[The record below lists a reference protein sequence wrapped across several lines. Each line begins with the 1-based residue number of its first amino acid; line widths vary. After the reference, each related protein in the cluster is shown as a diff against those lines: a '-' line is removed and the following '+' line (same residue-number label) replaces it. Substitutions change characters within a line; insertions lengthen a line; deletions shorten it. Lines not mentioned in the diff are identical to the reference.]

1 MTNLAAAV
9 TRSVPDQ
16 TSERSAGADVSPF
29 AWSVLLDAVPF
40 ALVVLDP
47 GDLIISANHAG
58 EQLLGAGRTLLQGKP
73 LSDYIAGDSPVFAL
87 IGEARNGSIA
97 VAEPDLALSGPKL
110 QAAHVAID
118 AAPIAEQP
126 GHVVLVVK
134 DRSIERRLNRQSL
147 SRDASRSAKAMAA
160 MLAHEVKNPLSGIRG
175 AAQLLEKR
183 VETDGRI
190 LTQLICDETDRIVGL
205 VNRMEMLSDERPA
218 PMSPVNIHEVLN
230 HVRRLATA
238 GFARHVGFRE
248 DYDPSL
254 PPVWGNR
261 DQLIQVFLNL
271 VKNAAEACPE
281 HGGSIVMATQ
291 FVPGLRLGDRFSGP
305 RPRLA
310 LTVRIQDNG
319 AGIPSHIRDGLFDPF
334 VTGRVGGKGLGLAL
348 AAKIIAEHDGV
359 IEFESQPRR
368 TVFSISLPLADAE
381 PADEPESKAPDAIAT
396 SKINVGTRS

>member
-1 MTNLAAAV
+1 MTNLAAAP
-9 TRSVPDQ
+9 RPAPDQ
-16 TSERSAGADVSPF
+16 ISGRSAAADLTPF
-29 AWSVLLDAVPF
+29 AWPILLDAVPF

-47 GDLIISANHAG
+47 HDRIVSANHAG
-58 EQLLGAGRTLLQGKP
+58 EQLLGAGRTLLHGRP
-73 LSDYIAGDSPVFAL
+73 LGDYVAADSPVFAL
-87 IGEARNGSIA
+87 IAEARNGSIA

-110 QAAHVAID
+110 RAAHVAID

-230 HVRRLATA
+230 HVQRLAEA

-281 HGGSIVMATQ
+281 QGGSIVMATQ

-368 TVFSISLPLADAE
+368 TVFSISLPLANE
-381 PADEPESKAPDAIAT
+381 PTPAAT
-396 SKINVGTRS
+396 AATNPGTRS

>member
-1 MTNLAAAV
+1 MGG
-9 TRSVPDQ
+9 RD
-16 TSERSAGADVSPF
+16 AGR
-29 AWSVLLDAVPF
+29 
-40 ALVVLDP
+40 
-47 GDLIISANHAG
+47 G
-58 EQLLGAGRTLLQGKP
+58 LGAGRTLLQGRP
-73 LSDYIAGDSPVFAL
+73 LSDYIAADSPVFTL
-87 IGEARNGSIA
+87 IAEARNGSIA

-230 HVRRLATA
+230 HVRRLAAA
-238 GFARHVGFRE
+238 GFASHVGFRE

-271 VKNAAEACPE
+271 VKNACEAPGDSE
-281 HGGSIVMATQ
+281 REIELSTAYKH
-291 FVPGLRLGDRFSGP
+291 GLRLAVPGQQARVNLPLVVSVRDNGVGFDMAYVHKLFGVFQRLHRADEFSGTGIG
-305 RPRLA
+305 LA
-310 LTVRIQDNG
+310 NVRRIVQRHGGRTWAEGTV
-319 AGIPSHIRDGLFDPF
+319 
-334 VTGRVGGKGLGLAL
+334 GKGAT
-348 AAKIIAEHDGV
+348 
-359 IEFESQPRR
+359 FY
-368 TVFSISLPLADAE
+368 FSLPAE
-381 PADEPESKAPDAIAT
+381 DRI
-396 SKINVGTRS
+396 

>member
-1 MTNLAAAV
+1 MTNLTAAV
-9 TRSVPDQ
+9 TRPQPDQ
-16 TSERSAGADVSPF
+16 TSERSAVAELSSF
-29 AWSVLLDAVPF
+29 AWPVLLDAVPF
-40 ALVVLDP
+40 ALIVLDSR
-47 GDLIISANHAG
+47 DHVVTANHAG
-58 EQLLGAGRTLLQGKP
+58 EQLLGAGRTLLNGKP
-73 LSDYIAGDSPVFAL
+73 LSDYVAADSPVFTL
-87 IGEARNGSIA
+87 IAEARNGSIA

-230 HVRRLATA
+230 HVRRLAAA
-238 GFARHVGFRE
+238 GFASHVGFRE

-271 VKNAAEACPE
+271 VKNAAEACPKN
-281 HGGSIVMATQ
+281 GGSIVLATQ

-368 TVFSISLPLADAE
+368 TVFLISLPLANGEQEA
-381 PADEPESKAPDAIAT
+381 ADPSTP
-396 SKINVGTRS
+396 GTRS

>member
-1 MTNLAAAV
+1 MTSLATAQSRAH
-9 TRSVPDQ
+9 TEPDLD
-16 TSERSAGADVSPF
+16 RGAEAETATI
-29 AWSVLLDAVPF
+29 AWPVLLDAVPF

-47 GDLIISANHAG
+47 LDRITAANHAG
-58 EQLLGAGRTLLQGKP
+58 EQLLGAGRTLLQGRP
-73 LSDYIAGDSPVFAL
+73 LSDYVAADNPVFTL
-87 IGEARNGSIA
+87 IAEARHGSIA
-97 VAEPDLALSGPKL
+97 VAEPDLALSGPRL

-126 GHVVLVVK
+126 GHVVLIVK

-183 VETDGRI
+183 LESDGRI

-205 VNRMEMLSDERPA
+205 VNRMEMLGDERPA
-218 PMSPVNIHEVLN
+218 PMSPVNVHEVLN
-230 HVRRLATA
+230 HVRRLAAA
-238 GFARHVGFRE
+238 GFARHVTFRE

-261 DQLIQVFLNL
+261 DLLVQVFLNL

-281 HGGSIVMATQ
+281 LGGNILLATQ

-319 AGIPSHIRDGLFDPF
+319 SGIPAHIRDGLFDPF

-348 AAKIIAEHDGV
+348 AAKIIAQHDGV

-368 TVFSISLPLADAE
+368 TVFSISLPLADVAAE
-381 PADEPESKAPDAIAT
+381 KAVEGAP
-396 SKINVGTRS
+396 

>member
-1 MTNLAAAV
+1 MTNIVTAA
-9 TRSVPDQ
+9 TRALPDNKP
-16 TSERSAGADVSPF
+16 ERRRATDLIPF
-29 AWSVLLDAVPF
+29 AWSILLDAVPF
-40 ALVVLDP
+40 ALIVLDP
-47 GDLIISANHAG
+47 YDQLVTANHAG
-58 EQLLGAGRTLLQGKP
+58 EQFLGAGRTLLNGKP
-73 LSDYIAGDSPVFAL
+73 LGDYIAADSPVFAL
-87 IGEARNGSIA
+87 IAEARNGSIA

-126 GHVVLVVK
+126 GHVVLVIK

-147 SRDASRSAKAMAA
+147 SRDASRSAKALAA

-261 DQLIQVFLNL
+261 DQLVQVFLNL

-281 HGGSIVMATQ
+281 QGGNIVMATQ

-368 TVFSISLPLADAE
+368 TVFAISLPLADAE
-381 PADEPESKAPDAIAT
+381 PVLASAQNASGITP
-396 SKINVGTRS
+396 GTRS

>member
-1 MTNLAAAV
+1 MSSAAAAPK
-9 TRSVPDQ
+9 RPAPDPFQ
-16 TSERSAGADVSPF
+16 ERRVSDRRAGESPVESLPLS

-40 ALVVLDP
+40 ALMVLDP
-47 GDLIISANHAG
+47 HDHIVGANHAG
-58 EQLLGAGRTLLQGKP
+58 EQLLGAGRTLLQGRP
-73 LSDYIAGDSPVFAL
+73 LSDYIAADSPVFAL
-87 IGEARNGSIA
+87 IAEARHGSIA
-97 VAEPDLALSGPKL
+97 VAEQDLALSGPRL

-118 AAPIAEQP
+118 AAPIAEHP
-126 GHVVLVVK
+126 GSVCLIVK
-134 DRSIERRLNRQSL
+134 DRGIERRLTRQSH

-183 VETDGRI
+183 LGPDDHV

-205 VNRMEMLSDERPA
+205 VNRMEMLGDERPT
-218 PMSPVNIHEVLN
+218 PMGPVNIHEVLN

-238 GFARHVGFRE
+238 GFAGHVAFRE
-248 DYDPSL
+248 EYDPSL

-261 DQLIQVFLNL
+261 DQLVQVFLNL
-271 VKNAAEACPE
+271 VKNAVEACPE
-281 HGGSIVMATQ
+281 HGGNVVLMTQ

-319 AGIPSHIRDGLFDPF
+319 AGIPEHIRDGLYDPF
-334 VTGRVGGKGLGLAL
+334 VTSKVGGKGLGLAL
-348 AAKIIAEHDGV
+348 AAKIVAEHDGV

-368 TVFSISLPLADAE
+368 TVFSISLPLAD
-381 PADEPESKAPDAIAT
+381 STPDT
-396 SKINVGTRS
+396 QEMK

>member
-1 MTNLAAAV
+1 MTNLAAAP
-9 TRSVPDQ
+9 RPAPDQ
-16 TSERSAGADVSPF
+16 ISGRSAAADLTPF
-29 AWSVLLDAVPF
+29 AWPILLDAVPF

-47 GDLIISANHAG
+47 HDRIVSANHAG
-58 EQLLGAGRTLLQGKP
+58 EQLLGAGRTLLHGRP
-73 LSDYIAGDSPVFAL
+73 LGDYVAADSPVFAL
-87 IGEARNGSIA
+87 IAEARNGSIA

-110 QAAHVAID
+110 RAAHVAID

-230 HVRRLATA
+230 HVQRLAEA

-271 VKNAAEACPE
+271 EQ
-281 HGGSIVMATQ
+281 GGSIVMATQ

-368 TVFSISLPLADAE
+368 TVFSISLPLANE
-381 PADEPESKAPDAIAT
+381 PTPAAT
-396 SKINVGTRS
+396 AATNPGTRS

>member
-1 MTNLAAAV
+1 MTTIAAAPKR
-9 TRSVPDQ
+9 TAPETFQ
-16 TSERSAGADVSPF
+16 ERRVGDRRTVEPLPLT
-29 AWSVLLDAVPF
+29 AWSILLDAVPF
-40 ALVVLDP
+40 ALIVLDP
-47 GDLIISANHAG
+47 NDHIVGANHAG
-58 EQLLGAGRTLLQGKP
+58 EQLLGAGRTLLQGRP

-87 IGEARNGSIA
+87 IAEARNGSIA
-97 VAEPDLALSGPKL
+97 VAEPDLALSGPRL

-118 AAPIAEQP
+118 AAPIAEHP
-126 GHVVLVVK
+126 GSVCLIVK
-134 DRSIERRLNRQSL
+134 DRGIERRLTRQSH

-183 VETDGRI
+183 LASNDHV

-205 VNRMEMLSDERPA
+205 VNRMEMLGDERPS
-218 PMSPVNIHEVLN
+218 PMGPVNIHEVLN
-230 HVRRLATA
+230 HVRRLAGA
-238 GFARHVGFRE
+238 GFAGHVTFRE

-261 DQLIQVFLNL
+261 DQLIQVFLIL

-281 HGGSIVMATQ
+281 HGGNIVLVTQ

-310 LTVRIQDNG
+310 LTVRVQDNG
-319 AGIPSHIRDGLFDPF
+319 AGIPEHLRDGLYDPF
-334 VTGRVGGKGLGLAL
+334 VSGKVGGKGLGLAL
-348 AAKIIAEHDGV
+348 AAKIVAEHDGV

-368 TVFSISLPLADAE
+368 TVFSVSLPLADTA
-381 PADEPESKAPDAIAT
+381 PEALEVK
-396 SKINVGTRS
+396 

>member
-1 MTNLAAAV
+1 MTNLTAAV
-9 TRSVPDQ
+9 TRPQPDQ
-16 TSERSAGADVSPF
+16 TSERSAVAELSSF
-29 AWSVLLDAVPF
+29 AWPVLLDAVPF
-40 ALVVLDP
+40 ALIVLDSH
-47 GDLIISANHAG
+47 DLVVTANHAG
-58 EQLLGAGRTLLQGKP
+58 EQLLGAGRTLLNGKP
-73 LSDYIAGDSPVFAL
+73 LSDYVAADSPVFTL
-87 IGEARNGSIA
+87 IAEARNGSIA

-126 GHVVLVVK
+126 GHVVMVVK

-238 GFARHVGFRE
+238 GFASHVGFRE

-281 HGGSIVMATQ
+281 NGGSIVLATQ

-368 TVFSISLPLADAE
+368 TVFLISLPLATAE
-381 PADEPESKAPDAIAT
+381 PEAADASTP
-396 SKINVGTRS
+396 GTRS

>member
-1 MTNLAAAV
+1 MSNLAAAEK
-9 TRSVPDQ
+9 RNLPEPAP
-16 TSERSAGADVSPF
+16 ERSAASNVASL
-29 AWSVLLDAVPF
+29 AWPILLDAVPF
-40 ALVVLDP
+40 ALVVLDAN
-47 GDLIISANHAG
+47 DHVTAANHAG

-73 LSDYIAGDSPVFAL
+73 LSDYVAADSPVFTL
-87 IGEARNGSIA
+87 IAEARHGSIA
-97 VAEPDLALSGPKL
+97 VAEPDLALSGPRL

-126 GHVVLVVK
+126 GHVVLIIK
-134 DRSIERRLNRQSL
+134 DRSIERRLSRQSL

-183 VETDGRI
+183 LDTDGRV
-190 LTQLICDETDRIVGL
+190 LTNLICDETDRIVGL
-205 VNRMEMLSDERPA
+205 VNRMEMLGDERPA
-218 PMSPVNIHEVLN
+218 PMGPVNVHEVLN
-230 HVRRLATA
+230 HVRRLAGA
-238 GFARHVGFRE
+238 GFAQHVTFRE

-261 DQLIQVFLNL
+261 DLLVQVFLNL
-271 VKNAAEACPE
+271 VKNAAEACPD
-281 HGGSIVMATQ
+281 HGGAVVLATQ

-319 AGIPSHIRDGLFDPF
+319 AGIPPHIRDGLFDPF
-334 VTGRVGGKGLGLAL
+334 VTGKVGGKGLGLAL
-348 AAKIIAEHDGV
+348 AAKIVAEHDGV

-368 TVFSISLPLADAE
+368 TVFSISLPLAN
-381 PADEPESKAPDAIAT
+381 EPESGL
-396 SKINVGTRS
+396 GTDQGS

>member
-1 MTNLAAAV
+1 MTNTAAAPKR
-9 TRSVPDQ
+9 TAPEQ
-16 TSERSAGADVSPF
+16 FEERRVRDRRTAEHRGEPLPLS

-40 ALVVLDP
+40 ALIVLDP
-47 GDLIISANHAG
+47 GDHIVGANHAG
-58 EQLLGAGRTLLQGKP
+58 EQLLGAGRTLLQGRP

-87 IGEARNGSIA
+87 IAEARNGSIA
-97 VAEPDLALSGPKL
+97 VAEPDLALSGPRL

-118 AAPIAEQP
+118 AAPIAEHP
-126 GHVVLVVK
+126 GSVCLIVK
-134 DRSIERRLNRQSL
+134 DRAIERRLTRQSH

-183 VETDGRI
+183 MGSDDRV

-205 VNRMEMLSDERPA
+205 VNRMEMLGDERPS
-218 PMSPVNIHEVLN
+218 PMGPVNIHEVLN
-230 HVRRLATA
+230 HVRRLAGA
-238 GFARHVGFRE
+238 GFAGHVTFRE

-254 PPVWGNR
+254 PPVRGNR
-261 DQLIQVFLNL
+261 DLLVQVFLNL

-281 HGGSIVMATQ
+281 HGGSIVLVTQ
-291 FVPGLRLGDRFSGP
+291 FVPGLRLGDRFSGL

-319 AGIPSHIRDGLFDPF
+319 AGIPEHIRDGLFDPF
-334 VTGRVGGKGLGLAL
+334 VSGKVGGKGLGLAL
-348 AAKIIAEHDGV
+348 AAKIVAEHDGV

-368 TVFSISLPLADAE
+368 TVFSVSLPLADSASD
-381 PADEPESKAPDAIAT
+381 APEVK
-396 SKINVGTRS
+396 

>member
-1 MTNLAAAV
+1 MNRPANAQRIAPEAHAATKPV
-9 TRSVPDQ
+9 
-16 TSERSAGADVSPF
+16 
-29 AWSVLLDAVPF
+29 WSSLLDAVPF
-40 ALVVLDP
+40 ALLVLDP
-47 GDLIISANHAG
+47 EDRVTAANHAA
-58 EQLLGAGRTLLQGKP
+58 EQLLRTGRTLLQGKP
-73 LSDYIAGDSPVFAL
+73 LGDYVAGDSPLFAL
-87 IGEARNGSIA
+87 IAEARNGSIA
-97 VAEPDLALSGPKL
+97 VAEPDLALSGPRL

-126 GHVVLVVK
+126 GHVVLIVK

-183 VETDGRI
+183 IGDSDRV

-205 VNRMEMLSDERPA
+205 VNRMEILGDERPA
-218 PMSPVNIHEVLN
+218 PMSPVNVHEVLN

-238 GFARHVGFRE
+238 GFAQRVAFRE
-248 DYDPSL
+248 EYDPSL

-261 DQLIQVFLNL
+261 DQLVQVFLNL
-271 VKNAAEACPE
+271 VKNASEACPDQ
-281 HGGSIVMATQ
+281 GGVIVMATQ

-319 AGIPSHIRDGLFDPF
+319 AGI
-334 VTGRVGGKGLGLAL
+334 
-348 AAKIIAEHDGV
+348 
-359 IEFESQPRR
+359 
-368 TVFSISLPLADAE
+368 
-381 PADEPESKAPDAIAT
+381 
-396 SKINVGTRS
+396 

>member
-1 MTNLAAAV
+1 MTSLVTAA
-9 TRSVPDQ
+9 TRALPEQ
-16 TSERSAGADVSPF
+16 KPERRRATDLMPF
-29 AWSVLLDAVPF
+29 TWSVLLDAVPF
-40 ALVVLDP
+40 ALIVLDP
-47 GDLIISANHAG
+47 LDHVVTANHAG
-58 EQLLGAGRTLLQGKP
+58 EQLLGAGRTLLQGRP

-87 IGEARNGSIA
+87 IAEARNGSIA

-110 QAAHVAID
+110 QAAHVSID

-126 GHVVLVVK
+126 GHVVLAVK

-183 VETDGRI
+183 VEADGRI

-218 PMSPVNIHEVLN
+218 PMSPVNIHEVLS
-230 HVRRLATA
+230 HVRRLAGA
-238 GFARHVGFRE
+238 GFASHVGFRE
-248 DYDPSL
+248 EYDPSL
-254 PPVWGNR
+254 PPVWGHR

-281 HGGSIVMATQ
+281 HGGHIVLATQ

-319 AGIPSHIRDGLFDPF
+319 SGIPAHIRDGLFDPF

-368 TVFSISLPLADAE
+368 TVFAISLPLAKVE
-381 PADEPESKAPDAIAT
+381 PIEPE
-396 SKINVGTRS
+396 TRS

>member
-1 MTNLAAAV
+1 MSNAAAV
-9 TRSVPDQ
+9 PKRPD
-16 TSERSAGADVSPF
+16 SEAFQDRRVRDRRTIEPLPLS

-40 ALVVLDP
+40 ALIVLDP
-47 GDLIISANHAG
+47 DDHIVGANHAG
-58 EQLLGAGRTLLQGKP
+58 EQLLGAGRTLLQGRA

-87 IGEARNGSIA
+87 IAEARNGSIA
-97 VAEPDLALSGPKL
+97 VAEQDLALSGPRL

-118 AAPIAEQP
+118 AAPIAEHP
-126 GHVVLVVK
+126 GSVCLIVK
-134 DRSIERRLNRQSL
+134 DRGIERRLTRQSH

-183 VETDGRI
+183 LGADDHV

-205 VNRMEMLSDERPA
+205 VNRMEMLGDERPI
-218 PMSPVNIHEVLN
+218 PMGPVNIHEVLN
-230 HVRRLATA
+230 HVRRLAAA
-238 GFARHVGFRE
+238 GFAGHVAFRE

-261 DQLIQVFLNL
+261 DQLVQVFLNL

-281 HGGSIVMATQ
+281 HGGNVVLITQ

-319 AGIPSHIRDGLFDPF
+319 AGIPEHIRDGLYDPF
-334 VTGRVGGKGLGLAL
+334 VSGKVGGKGLGLAL
-348 AAKIIAEHDGV
+348 VAKIIAEHDGV

-368 TVFSISLPLADAE
+368 TVFSVSLPLADTAS
-381 PADEPESKAPDAIAT
+381 DVPEVK
-396 SKINVGTRS
+396 

>member
-1 MTNLAAAV
+1 MTNAAAPK
-9 TRSVPDQ
+9 RPAPESFQ
-16 TSERSAGADVSPF
+16 ERRVRDRRAVDPLPLS

-40 ALVVLDP
+40 ALIVLDP
-47 GDLIISANHAG
+47 EDHIVGANHAG
-58 EQLLGAGRTLLQGKP
+58 EQLLGAGRTLLQGRS

-87 IGEARNGSIA
+87 IAEARNGSIA
-97 VAEPDLALSGPKL
+97 VAEPDLALSGPRL

-118 AAPIAEQP
+118 AAPIAEHP
-126 GHVVLVVK
+126 GSVCLIVK
-134 DRSIERRLNRQSL
+134 DRGIERRLTRQSH

-183 VETDGRI
+183 LGDDEHV

-205 VNRMEMLSDERPA
+205 VNRMEMLGDERPV
-218 PMSPVNIHEVLN
+218 PMAPVNIHEALN
-230 HVRRLATA
+230 HVRRLAQA
-238 GFARHVGFRE
+238 GFASHVAFRE

-261 DQLIQVFLNL
+261 DQLVQVFLNL

-281 HGGSIVMATQ
+281 HGGNIVLVTQ

-310 LTVRIQDNG
+310 LTVRVQDNG
-319 AGIPSHIRDGLFDPF
+319 AGIPEHIRDGLYDPF
-334 VTGRVGGKGLGLAL
+334 VSGKVGGKGLGLAL
-348 AAKIIAEHDGV
+348 TAKIVAEHDGV

-368 TVFSISLPLADAE
+368 TVFSVSLPLADAPPNSQE
-381 PADEPESKAPDAIAT
+381 VK
-396 SKINVGTRS
+396 

>member
-1 MTNLAAAV
+1 MTNLVTAA
-9 TRSVPDQ
+9 TRAQ
-16 TSERSAGADVSPF
+16 TDNKPERRRATDLMPF

-47 GDLIISANHAG
+47 HDLVVTANHAG
-58 EQLLGAGRTLLQGKP
+58 EQLLGAGRTLLNGKP
-73 LSDYIAGDSPVFAL
+73 LSDYIAGDSPLFTL
-87 IGEARNGSIA
+87 IAEARNGSIA
-97 VAEPDLALSGPKL
+97 VAERVLSLSGPKL

-126 GHVVLVVK
+126 GHVILVVK

-238 GFARHVGFRE
+238 GFASHVGFRE

-281 HGGSIVMATQ
+281 NGGSIVLATQ
-291 FVPGLRLGDRFSGP
+291 FVPGLRLGDRFTGA

-359 IEFESQPRR
+359 IECESQPRR
-368 TVFSISLPLADAE
+368 TVFLISLPLAN
-381 PADEPESKAPDAIAT
+381 EPETTDAAIP
-396 SKINVGTRS
+396 GTRS

>member
-1 MTNLAAAV
+1 MTNIVTAA
-9 TRSVPDQ
+9 TRAQPDNKSDRRRA
-16 TSERSAGADVSPF
+16 TDLMPF
-29 AWSVLLDAVPF
+29 AWSILLDAVPF
-40 ALVVLDP
+40 ALIVLDP
-47 GDLIISANHAG
+47 HDLLVTANHAG
-58 EQLLGAGRTLLQGKP
+58 EQLLGAGRTLLNGKP
-73 LSDYIAGDSPVFAL
+73 LSDYIAGDSPVFTL
-87 IGEARNGSIA
+87 IAEARNGSIA

-126 GHVVLVVK
+126 GHVILVVK

-230 HVRRLATA
+230 HVRRLAAA
-238 GFARHVGFRE
+238 GFASHVGFRE

-261 DQLIQVFLNL
+261 DQLVQVFLNL

-281 HGGSIVMATQ
+281 HGGSIVLATQ

-368 TVFSISLPLADAE
+368 TVFLISLPLANSETELPAASTLE
-381 PADEPESKAPDAIAT
+381 P
-396 SKINVGTRS
+396 RS

>member
-1 MTNLAAAV
+1 MTSVVAAPKRTAPETFQERRVRDRRAV
-9 TRSVPDQ
+9 EPLPL
-16 TSERSAGADVSPF
+16 SAWPA
-29 AWSVLLDAVPF
+29 LLDAVPF

-47 GDLIISANHAG
+47 GDHIVGANHAG
-58 EQLLGAGRTLLQGKP
+58 EQLLGAGRTLLQGRP
-73 LSDYIAGDSPVFAL
+73 LSDYIAADSPVFAL
-87 IGEARNGSIA
+87 IAEARNGSIA
-97 VAEPDLALSGPKL
+97 VAEPDLALSGPRL

-118 AAPIAEQP
+118 AAPIAEHP
-126 GHVVLVVK
+126 GAVCLIVK
-134 DRSIERRLNRQSL
+134 DRGIERRLTRQSL

-183 VETDGRI
+183 MGSDDRV

-205 VNRMEMLSDERPA
+205 VNRMEMLGDERPI
-218 PMSPVNIHEVLN
+218 PMGPVNIHEVLN
-230 HVRRLATA
+230 HVRRLAAA
-238 GFARHVGFRE
+238 GFAGHVAFRE

-261 DQLIQVFLNL
+261 DQLVQVFLNL

-281 HGGSIVMATQ
+281 HGGSIVLVTQ

-319 AGIPSHIRDGLFDPF
+319 AGIPEHIRDGLFDPF
-334 VTGRVGGKGLGLAL
+334 VSGKVGGKGLGLAL

-368 TVFSISLPLADAE
+368 TVFSVSLPLADT
-381 PADEPESKAPDAIAT
+381 APGNQEA
-396 SKINVGTRS
+396 K

>member
-1 MTNLAAAV
+1 MSTVAAAPKR
-9 TRSVPDQ
+9 TAAPD
-16 TSERSAGADVSPF
+16 PF
-29 AWSVLLDAVPF
+29 QDRRLSDRRAVEPLPLSAWSVLLDAVPF
-40 ALVVLDP
+40 ALMVLDP
-47 GDLIISANHAG
+47 NDHIVGANHAG
-58 EQLLGAGRTLLQGKP
+58 EQLLGAGRTLLQGRP
-73 LSDYIAGDSPVFAL
+73 LSDYIAADSPVFAL
-87 IGEARNGSIA
+87 IAEARHGSIA
-97 VAEPDLALSGPKL
+97 VAEQDLALSGPRL

-118 AAPIAEQP
+118 AAPIAEHP
-126 GHVVLVVK
+126 GSVCLIVK
-134 DRSIERRLNRQSL
+134 DRGIERRLTRQSL

-183 VETDGRI
+183 LGSDDHV

-205 VNRMEMLSDERPA
+205 VNRMEMLGDERPS

-230 HVRRLATA
+230 HVRRLAAA
-238 GFARHVGFRE
+238 GFAGHVAFRE

-261 DQLIQVFLNL
+261 DQLVQVFLNL

-281 HGGSIVMATQ
+281 HGGNIVLITQ

-319 AGIPSHIRDGLFDPF
+319 AGIPEHIRDGLYDPF
-334 VTGRVGGKGLGLAL
+334 VSSKVGGKGLGLAL
-348 AAKIIAEHDGV
+348 AAKIVAEHDGV

-368 TVFSISLPLADAE
+368 TVFSISLPLADAK
-381 PADEPESKAPDAIAT
+381 PENQEMK
-396 SKINVGTRS
+396 

>member
-1 MTNLAAAV
+1 MAPGRAAPE
-9 TRSVPDQ
+9 PD
-16 TSERSAGADVSPF
+16 ADLVWP
-29 AWSVLLDAVPF
+29 VLLDAVPF
-40 ALVVLDP
+40 ALIVLDP
-47 GDLIISANHAG
+47 EDQISATNHAG
-58 EQLLGAGRTLLQGKP
+58 EQLLGAGRLLLHGRP

-87 IGEARNGSIA
+87 ISEARNGSIA
-97 VAEPDLALSGPKL
+97 VAEPDLALSGPRL

-118 AAPIAEQP
+118 AAPVAEQP
-126 GHVVLVVK
+126 GYVIVIVK

-183 VETDGRI
+183 LPEDDRI

-205 VNRMEMLSDERPA
+205 VNRMEMLGDERPA
-218 PMSPVNIHEVLN
+218 PMGPVNVHEVLN
-230 HVRRLATA
+230 RVRRLAGA
-238 GFARHVGFRE
+238 GFARHVNFRE

-261 DQLIQVFLNL
+261 DQLVQVFLNL

-281 HGGSIVMATQ
+281 HGGNIVLATQ

-319 AGIPSHIRDGLFDPF
+319 AGIPSHIRDALFDPF
-334 VTGRVGGKGLGLAL
+334 VTGKVGGKGLGLSL
-348 AAKIIAEHDGV
+348 AAKIVAEHDGV
-359 IEFESQPRR
+359 IEFESQPRK
-368 TVFSISLPLADAE
+368 TVFAVSLPLAGTEADPLLAVDAE
-381 PADEPESKAPDAIAT
+381 IGTTPEM
-396 SKINVGTRS
+396 RS

>member
-1 MTNLAAAV
+1 MQARAAAEK
-9 TRSVPDQ
+9 RLAPDAAPE
-16 TSERSAGADVSPF
+16 TGATDLLPGSPF
-29 AWSVLLDAVPF
+29 LFDAVPF
-40 ALVVLDP
+40 ALLTLDA
-47 GDLIISANHAG
+47 GDHVIAANHAA

-73 LSDYIAGDSPVFAL
+73 LSDYIAADSPVFTL
-87 IGEARNGSIA
+87 IAEARNGSIA
-97 VAEPDLALSGPKL
+97 VAEPDLSLSGPRL

-126 GHVVLVVK
+126 GHVVLIVK
-134 DRSIERRLNRQSL
+134 DRSIERRLSRQSL

-183 VETDGRI
+183 LDNDGRV
-190 LTQLICDETDRIVGL
+190 LTNLICDETDRIVGL
-205 VNRMEMLSDERPA
+205 VNRMEMLGDERPA
-218 PMSPVNIHEVLN
+218 PMGPVNVHEVLN
-230 HVRRLATA
+230 HVRRLAAA
-238 GFARHVGFRE
+238 GFARHVSFRE
-248 DYDPSL
+248 EYDPSL

-261 DQLIQVFLNL
+261 DQLVQVFLNL

-281 HGGSIVMATQ
+281 HGGAIVMATQ

-319 AGIPSHIRDGLFDPF
+319 AGIPAHIRDGLFDPF
-334 VTGRVGGKGLGLAL
+334 VTGKVGGKGLGLSL

-368 TVFSISLPLADAE
+368 TIFSISLPLANVE
-381 PADEPESKAPDAIAT
+381 PLPETQSSTPGAKEF
-396 SKINVGTRS
+396 SR

>member
-1 MTNLAAAV
+1 MTNLVAAA
-9 TRSVPDQ
+9 TRSLPDQ
-16 TSERSAGADVSPF
+16 TPERGAVANVAGF
-29 AWSVLLDAVPF
+29 TWSVLLDAVPF

-47 GDLIISANHAG
+47 LDHIVAANHAG
-58 EQLLGAGRTLLQGKP
+58 EHLLGAGRTLLHGKP
-73 LSDYIAGDSPVFAL
+73 LSDYIAGDSPLFAL
-87 IGEARNGSIA
+87 IAEARDGSIA

-183 VETDGRI
+183 VEADGRI

-205 VNRMEMLSDERPA
+205 VNRMEMLGDERPA
-218 PMSPVNIHEVLN
+218 PMSPVNVHEVLN

-238 GFARHVGFRE
+238 GFARHVSFRE
-248 DYDPSL
+248 EYDPSL

-261 DQLIQVFLNL
+261 DTLIQVFLNL

-281 HGGSIVMATQ
+281 HGGNILLGTQ
-291 FVPGLRLGDRFSGP
+291 FVPGLRLGDRFSG

-368 TVFSISLPLADAE
+368 TVFSISLPLANVE
-381 PADEPESKAPDAIAT
+381 PLPDLTTAAPT
-396 SKINVGTRS
+396 TNGTRS